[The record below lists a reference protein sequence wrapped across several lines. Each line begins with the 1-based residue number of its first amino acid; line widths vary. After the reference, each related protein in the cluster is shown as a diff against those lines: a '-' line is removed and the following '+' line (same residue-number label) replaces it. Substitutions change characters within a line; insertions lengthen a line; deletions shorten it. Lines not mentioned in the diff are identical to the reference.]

1 MVFKEMFGIALE
13 VPVGLSFSAAVG
25 SNGGSLIGNSFG
37 GMLTLRKTG
46 RF

>member
-1 MVFKEMFGIALE
+1 MAQADYAPRHFH
-13 VPVGLSFSAAVG
+13 GLSFSAAVG

-46 RF
+46 HF